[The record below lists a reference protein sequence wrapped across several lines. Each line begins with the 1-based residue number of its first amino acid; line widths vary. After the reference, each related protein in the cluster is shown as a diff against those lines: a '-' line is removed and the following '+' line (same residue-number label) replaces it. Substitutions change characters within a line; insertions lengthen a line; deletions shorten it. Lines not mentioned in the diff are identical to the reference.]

1 LFGAG
6 WTLDEVLDLTWEQ
19 MQTCITC
26 VVKVQAEKAE
36 LIFGAIGQALGAK
49 PKSGKTG
56 KSVSNSKKNKKK
68 KTTLEDKF
76 RKAGVQIQ
84 TE

>member
-1 LFGAG
+1 
-6 WTLDEVLDLTWEQ
+6 
-19 MQTCITC
+19 
-26 VVKVQAEKAE
+26 VKVQAEKAE

-49 PKSGKTG
+49 PKSD
-56 KSVSNSKKNKKK
+56 KSVSSSKSTKKK

-76 RKAGVQIQ
+76 RNAGVQIQ

>member
-1 LFGAG
+1 
-6 WTLDEVLDLTWEQ
+6 

-49 PKSGKTG
+49 PKSD
-56 KSVSNSKKNKKK
+56 KSVSSSKSTKKK

-76 RKAGVQIQ
+76 RNAGVQIQ